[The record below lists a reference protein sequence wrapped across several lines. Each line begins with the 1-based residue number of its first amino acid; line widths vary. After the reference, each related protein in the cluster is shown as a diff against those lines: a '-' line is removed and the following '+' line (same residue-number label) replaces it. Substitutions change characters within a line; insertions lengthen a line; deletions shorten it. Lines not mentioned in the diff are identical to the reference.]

1 MNYQV
6 LDVKVKDTE
15 EIGKL
20 YTYFLDNSQEIDPN
34 RVRPVIVIC
43 PGGGYGMVSDREA
56 EPIAMRFLGAGY
68 HAVILRYSVAPAAHY
83 PTALRQ
89 LAWTVA
95 YLREHAAE
103 YHIDPNKV
111 VVAGF
116 SAGGHLAASYGVF
129 WKKKTFLAEELEV
142 DAKQLRPN
150 GLLLSYP
157 VITSGPKAHRDSF
170 KNLLGDQ
177 YDNLVDEMS
186 LENQVTLDTPKTF
199 LWHTAPDDCV
209 PVENS
214 ILFFTALHA
223 LEIPVEMH
231 IYPVGGHGLGLGLAA
246 LGLQTKRHRAMS
258 IKMPCA
264 KSARAGFLLRLTGCG
279 IYKKRNFKGC
289 RNEKK
294 IRHEINRMT
303 AGERII

>member
-103 YHIDPNKV
+103 YHIDPN
-111 VVAGF
+111 
-116 SAGGHLAASYGVF
+116 
-129 WKKKTFLAEELEV
+129 
-142 DAKQLRPN
+142 
-150 GLLLSYP
+150 
-157 VITSGPKAHRDSF
+157 TSGPKAHRDSF

-231 IYPVGGHGLGLGLAA
+231 IYPVGGHGLGLANEETQSYEYQNAVREECQSWISLAIDWMWH
-246 LGLQTKRHRAMS
+246 L
-258 IKMPCA
+258 
-264 KSARAGFLLRLTGCG
+264 
-279 IYKKRNFKGC
+279 
-289 RNEKK
+289 
-294 IRHEINRMT
+294 
-303 AGERII
+303 

>member
-116 SAGGHLAASYGVF
+116 SALG
-129 WKKKTFLAEELEV
+129 
-142 DAKQLRPN
+142 RP
-150 GLLLSYP
+150 
-157 VITSGPKAHRDSF
+157 
-170 KNLLGDQ
+170 
-177 YDNLVDEMS
+177 
-186 LENQVTLDTPKTF
+186 
-199 LWHTAPDDCV
+199 
-209 PVENS
+209 
-214 ILFFTALHA
+214 
-223 LEIPVEMH
+223 
-231 IYPVGGHGLGLGLAA
+231 
-246 LGLQTKRHRAMS
+246 
-258 IKMPCA
+258 
-264 KSARAGFLLRLTGCG
+264 
-279 IYKKRNFKGC
+279 
-289 RNEKK
+289 
-294 IRHEINRMT
+294 
-303 AGERII
+303 

>member
-15 EIGKL
+15 ETAKL
-20 YTYFLDNSQEIDPN
+20 YTYFLDNSREIAPE

-43 PGGGYGMVSDREA
+43 PGGGYEWVSEREA
-56 EPIAMRFLGAGY
+56 EPIALKFVGAGY
-68 HAVILRYSVAPAAHY
+68 HAVVLHYSVAPAAHY

-95 YLREHAAE
+95 HLREHAAE

-129 WKKKTFLAEELEV
+129 WKKKTFLAEELGV
-142 DAKQLRPN
+142 DAEQLRPN

-157 VITSGPKAHRDSF
+157 VITSGPKAHRGSF
-170 KNLLGDQ
+170 TNLLGDR
-177 YDNLVDEMS
+177 YDELVDEMS
-186 LENQVTLDTPKTF
+186 LENQVSLDTPKTF

-214 ILFFTALHA
+214 ILFKKAYVGNNCVIKNSIILNDVYIGDNTVI
-223 LEIPVEMH
+223 ENCIVESRDT
-231 IYPVGGHGLGLGLAA
+231 I
-246 LGLQTKRHRAMS
+246 RANTTYIGTPDD
-258 IKMPCA
+258 IKIVIE
-264 KSARAGFLLRLTGCG
+264 K
-279 IYKKRNFKGC
+279 
-289 RNEKK
+289 NE
-294 IRHEINRMT
+294 RYT
-303 AGERII
+303 L

>member
-186 LENQVTLDTPKTF
+186 LEISHSRYT
-199 LWHTAPDDCV
+199 
-209 PVENS
+209 ENVS
-214 ILFFTALHA
+214 VA
-223 LEIPVEMH
+223 
-231 IYPVGGHGLGLGLAA
+231 Y
-246 LGLQTKRHRAMS
+246 
-258 IKMPCA
+258 
-264 KSARAGFLLRLTGCG
+264 RAGRLCAGRKLHSVLYSTACTGDSGRNAYLSGRRPWPWAC
-279 IYKKRNFKGC
+279 KR
-289 RNEKK
+289 RDTEL
-294 IRHEINRMT
+294 
-303 AGERII
+303 

>member
-15 EIGKL
+15 ETGKL
-20 YTYFLDNSQEIDPN
+20 YTYFLDNSREIAPE

-43 PGGGYGMVSDREA
+43 PGGGYEWVSEREA
-56 EPIAMRFLGAGY
+56 EPIALKFVGAGY
-68 HAVILRYSVAPAAHY
+68 HAVVLHYSVAPAAHY

-95 YLREHAAE
+95 HLREHAAE

-129 WKKKTFLAEELEV
+129 WKKKTFLAEELGV
-142 DAKQLRPN
+142 DAEQLRPN

-157 VITSGPKAHRDSF
+157 VITSGPKAHRGSF
-170 KNLLGDQ
+170 TNLLGDR
-177 YDNLVDEMS
+177 YDELVDEMS
-186 LENQVTLDTPKTF
+186 LENQVSLDTPKTF

-209 PVENS
+209 PGRKLHSV
-214 ILFFTALHA
+214 LYCTACTGDSGRNAYLSGRR
-223 LEIPVEMH
+223 PR
-231 IYPVGGHGLGLGLAA
+231 PWPC
-246 LGLQTKRHRAMS
+246 KR
-258 IKMPCA
+258 
-264 KSARAGFLLRLTGCG
+264 GDTEL
-279 IYKKRNFKGC
+279 
-289 RNEKK
+289 
-294 IRHEINRMT
+294 
-303 AGERII
+303 

>member
-6 LDVKVKDTE
+6 LDVKIKDTE
-15 EIGKL
+15 ETGKL
-20 YTYFLDNSQEIDPN
+20 YTYFLDNSHEIDPN

-43 PGGGYGMVSDREA
+43 PGGGYGWVSDREA
-56 EPIAMRFLGAGY
+56 EPIAMKFLGAGY

-95 YLREHAAE
+95 HLREHAAE

-129 WKKKTFLAEELEV
+129 WKKKTFLAEELGV
-142 DAKQLRPN
+142 DAEQLRPN
-150 GLLLSYP
+150 GLLLSY
-157 VITSGPKAHRDSF
+157 
-170 KNLLGDQ
+170 
-177 YDNLVDEMS
+177 
-186 LENQVTLDTPKTF
+186 TPKTF

-214 ILFFTALHA
+214 IMFFTALQA

-231 IYPVGGHGLGLGLAA
+231 IYPVGGHGLGLASEETQSYEYQNAVREECQSWISLA
-246 LGLQTKRHRAMS
+246 LNWMQHL
-258 IKMPCA
+258 
-264 KSARAGFLLRLTGCG
+264 
-279 IYKKRNFKGC
+279 
-289 RNEKK
+289 
-294 IRHEINRMT
+294 
-303 AGERII
+303 

>member
-15 EIGKL
+15 ETAKL
-20 YTYFLDNSQEIDPN
+20 YTYFLDNSREIAPE

-43 PGGGYGMVSDREA
+43 PGGGYEWVSEREA
-56 EPIAMRFLGAGY
+56 EPIALKFVGAGY
-68 HAVILRYSVAPAAHY
+68 HAVVLHYSVAPAAHY

-95 YLREHAAE
+95 HLREHAAE

-129 WKKKTFLAEELEV
+129 WKKKTFLAEELGV
-142 DAKQLRPN
+142 DAEQLRPN

-157 VITSGPKAHRDSF
+157 VITSGPKAHRGSF
-170 KNLLGDQ
+170 TNLLGDR
-177 YDNLVDEMS
+177 YDELVDEMS
-186 LENQVTLDTPKTF
+186 LENQVRLDTPKTF

-231 IYPVGGHGLGLGLAA
+231 IYPVGGHGLGLASEETQSYEYQNAVREECQSWISLA
-246 LGLQTKRHRAMS
+246 LSWMQHL
-258 IKMPCA
+258 
-264 KSARAGFLLRLTGCG
+264 
-279 IYKKRNFKGC
+279 
-289 RNEKK
+289 
-294 IRHEINRMT
+294 
-303 AGERII
+303 